1 MLIDTH
7 AHLDYPDYQNDLQQV
22 LHRAHQA
29 GVTRCISISTD
40 LHSCHRIL
48 ELTQTY
54 PSIIYPVLGIH
65 PHHANEWDQSTE
77 AILSSLI
84 NLHSIAAI
92 GEAGLDYHHLPG
104 KKISDPDESAQADLQ
119 YKTKQQDI
127 FKKQLDLAAQ
137 KKLNIVIHQRDA
149 WEDTLAI
156 LRPYTSQLRAVFHCF
171 GGTLEQAKEIIALGH
186 LVSFT
191 GIITFKNAAQVQETA
206 SRLPSSSFMVETDCP
221 YLAPT
226 PYRGKRCEPAHTRL
240 VAEKI
245 AQLRGLTL
253 ESISKET
260 TQLAES
266 FFRLSS

>member
-7 AHLDYPDYQNDLQQV
+7 AHLDYPDYSADLEEV
-22 LHRAHQA
+22 LKRAREA

-48 ELTQTY
+48 ALTQAY

-65 PHHANEWDQSTE
+65 PHHANEWDQETE

-84 NLHSIAAI
+84 ERHPTAAI
-92 GEAGLDYHHLPG
+92 GEAGLDYYKLPG
-104 KKISDPDESAQADLQ
+104 KFINDPAEAERANLRYKIQ
-119 YKTKQQDI
+119 QQDV
-127 FKKQLDLAAQ
+127 FKRQLDLAAK
-137 KKLNIVIHQRDA
+137 KKLNIVVHQRDA

-186 LVSFT
+186 FVSFT